1 MRFAVARKPQPE
13 TALRYRPILFLAVLA
28 LAGQADAQV
37 FRWTDKDGRVHYGDD
52 PAPTARNTR
61 EVTATINTLDMSALR
76 HSAAESPAQSPA
88 SGASASGAVKPARAA
103 VSYPSCSR
111 RR

>member
-1 MRFAVARKPQPE
+1 M
-13 TALRYRPILFLAVLA
+13 RYRPILFVTLMV

-61 EVTATINTLDMSALR
+61 EVTAPINTLDLSALR
-76 HSAAESPAQSPA
+76 RSAAEQPAQSTPA
-88 SGASASGAVKPARAA
+88 GASASAAARLPRAA

>member
-1 MRFAVARKPQPE
+1 M
-13 TALRYRPILFLAVLA
+13 RYRPILFLAVLA

-76 HSAAESPAQSPA
+76 RSAAEAPAQSSPAQSSA
-88 SGASASGAVKPARAA
+88 AGGSGSSAVKPRAA

>member
-1 MRFAVARKPQPE
+1 MQRK
-13 TALRYRPILFLAVLA
+13 LVLFLAILG
-28 LAGQADAQV
+28 LAGPVDAQV

-61 EVTATINTLDMSALR
+61 EVTAPINTLDMSALR
-76 HSAAESPAQSPA
+76 RYSVDSPSPSSSNSGSGSAAARLP
-88 SGASASGAVKPARAA
+88 RAA
-103 VSYPSCSR
+103 QPQAAATYPNCWR

>member
-1 MRFAVARKPQPE
+1 M
-13 TALRYRPILFLAVLA
+13 RYRPILFLALLV

-61 EVTATINTLDMSALR
+61 EVTAPINTLDLSALR
-76 HSAAESPAQSPA
+76 RASRGQPAQRTPC
-88 SGASASGAVKPARAA
+88 GASAWTAAKLPRAA

>member
-1 MRFAVARKPQPE
+1 M
-13 TALRYRPILFLAVLA
+13 RYRPILLVTLMVLA
-28 LAGQADAQV
+28 GHADAQV

-61 EVTATINTLDMSALR
+61 EVTAPINTLDLSALR
-76 HSAAESPAQSPA
+76 RSAAEQPAQSTPA
-88 SGASASGAVKPARAA
+88 QSTPAGASASTAAKLPRAA

>member
-1 MRFAVARKPQPE
+1 MQRK
-13 TALRYRPILFLAVLA
+13 LVLFLAILG
-28 LAGQADAQV
+28 LAGPADAQV

-61 EVTATINTLDMSALR
+61 EVTAPINTLDMSALR
-76 HSAAESPAQSPA
+76 RYSADSPSPSSSNSGSGSAAARLP
-88 SGASASGAVKPARAA
+88 RAA
-103 VSYPSCSR
+103 QPQAAATYPNCWR